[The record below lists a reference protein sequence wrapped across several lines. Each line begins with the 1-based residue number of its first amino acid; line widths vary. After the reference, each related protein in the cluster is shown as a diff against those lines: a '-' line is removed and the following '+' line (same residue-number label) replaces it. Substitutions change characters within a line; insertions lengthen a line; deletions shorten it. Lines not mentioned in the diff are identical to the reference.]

1 MSVLLK
7 RAGLLAVVGVML
19 LGVVLPA
26 MAQTPAGRELQVTS
40 DEVVLE
46 FETVAG
52 DFFQPIQV
60 VSAHDG
66 SGRLFVV
73 ERLGTVRIVEN
84 GQVLPEPFLDVEDQ
98 VLATSGERGFFSIA
112 FHPDFADNGYFY
124 AHYTSRPD
132 GNVVISRFEVSDE
145 DPNRFDPES
154 EFVLLS
160 VDHPHDIHN
169 GGGLKFG
176 LDGYLYITIGDG
188 GGPVDGDPEGDAQN
202 LNSLLGKVL
211 RIDVDGGDPY
221 AIPSDNPFVGRNDA
235 RPEVW
240 SYGLRNPWRIN
251 VDRVTG
257 DLFISDVGSG
267 STEELNYQPGNDPG
281 GNNYGWPVL
290 EGSRC
295 FPFWVDCYDP
305 DSVRPIIEYEHDLG
319 CSISSAQVYRG
330 EEAAFMQGTLIFG
343 DWCSGR
349 IWMANKDASGAW
361 TADQLSDSGFGIT
374 SIEEDEN
381 GDLYLTDMWEGQLV
395 KLIFQEVDSGL
406 VIDAIDPPGAIAGSE
421 DLELTVTGSGFTT
434 ESVVRWNGSPL
445 PTTFISETELVAVV
459 SGEDLGSLSNVDITI
474 TVANGNGTGKVSNA
488 VIFAINAF
496 GNSAFESTWR
506 RTDKVLVDME
516 TERTW
521 IWGPRPITNP
531 RSEDYLESPGNE
543 RVVQYFDKSRME
555 ITDPDKDEDDLWY
568 VTNGLLV
575 VEMMSGQ
582 IQVGD
587 NTWIE
592 HEPAEINIA
601 GDDTDPNGVT
611 YATFAGLSGFQP
623 IPEGWKLI
631 QTIDRDGTVS
641 SDPSL
646 AEFDITAGPLVEETN
661 HRVASVFWEFMVSE
675 GLIYDGDEQTEGRL
689 FVNPF
694 YATGLPVTEAY
705 WTTVE
710 VAGIPNLVLV
720 QAFERRVLT
729 FTPDNVPEWQVEAG
743 NVGRHYFIWR
753 YGENLL
759 PFNR

>member
-1 MSVLLK
+1 MK
-7 RAGLLAVVGVML
+7 RGGLLLVVGVML
-19 LGVVLPA
+19 LGIVLPA
-26 MAQTPAGRELQVTS
+26 MAQTPAERALQVS
-40 DEVVLE
+40 PDEVVLE
-46 FETVAG
+46 FETIAG

-60 VSAHDG
+60 VSANDG
-66 SGRLFVV
+66 TGRLFVV

-84 GQVLPEPFLDVEDQ
+84 GQVLPEPFLDVEER

-112 FHPDFADNGYFY
+112 FHPDFTENGYFY
-124 AHYTSRPD
+124 THYTAQPD
-132 GNVVISRFEVSDE
+132 GHVTISRFQVSED

-154 EFVLLS
+154 ELVLLS
-160 VDHPHDIHN
+160 VEHPNDIHN

-188 GGPVDGDPEGDAQN
+188 GSPVDGDPDGNARN
-202 LNSLLGKVL
+202 LNSLFGKIL
-211 RIDVDGGDPY
+211 RIDVDNGDPY
-221 AIPSDNPFVGRNDA
+221 AIPDDNPFVGRDDA
-235 RPEVW
+235 RGEVW
-240 SYGLRNPWRIN
+240 GYGLRNPWRVN
-251 VDRVTG
+251 VDRGTG

-267 STEELNYQPGNDPG
+267 STEELNYQPANDPG

-295 FPFWVDCYDP
+295 FPFWVDCFDP

-330 EEAAFMQGTLIFG
+330 ENAAFMQGTLIFG

-349 IWMANKDASGAW
+349 IWMASQDGSGEW
-361 TADQLSDSGFGIT
+361 IADQLVDSDYGIT

-381 GDLYLTDMWEGQLV
+381 GDLYLTDMWLGQLV
-395 KLIFQEVDSGL
+395 KLVFQEVDSGL
-406 VIDAIDPPGAIAGSE
+406 VISGLDPAGVIAGS
-421 DLELTVTGSGFTT
+421 DDIELTVTGSGFTS
-434 ESVVRWNGSPL
+434 ESVVRWNGAPL
-445 PTTFISETELVAVV
+445 PTTFVSDTELVAAI
-459 SGEDLGSLSNVDITI
+459 SGEELGALSNVDITI
-474 TVANGNGTGKVSNA
+474 TVANDNGAGKVSNA
-488 VIFAINAF
+488 VVFTINAF
-496 GNSAFESTWR
+496 GHSAFENTWR
-506 RTDKVLVDME
+506 RTDKVLVDMQA
-516 TERTW
+516 ERTW

-531 RSEDYLESPGNE
+531 RHEDYLEAPDNE
-543 RVVQYFDKSRME
+543 RMVQYFDKSRME
-555 ITDPDKDEDDLWY
+555 ITDPDKDQDDLWY

-575 VEMMSGQ
+575 MEMMSAR

-587 NTWIE
+587 EAWID
-592 HEPAEINIA
+592 HEPATINIA

-611 YATFAGLSGFQP
+611 YETFAGVAGFQP
-623 IPEGWKLI
+623 IPEGWTLT
-631 QTIDRDGTVS
+631 QVIDRDGTVS

-646 AEFDITAGPLVEETN
+646 AGFGVTAGPLVEETN
-661 HRVASVFWEFMVSE
+661 HRVASVFWEFMLSE
-675 GLIYDGDEQTEGRL
+675 GLIYEGEEQTEGRL

-710 VAGIPNLVLV
+710 VAGVPSLVLV